1 VYGGS
6 LSPSWGFA
14 EVHSRID
21 SEKETQMEGKT
32 HHFLKAGIGWKF
44 SDQEIVPGGTIKE
57 RKERKGWEISSSEK
71 MGRGSRG
78 WGG

>member
-1 VYGGS
+1 
-6 LSPSWGFA
+6 
-14 EVHSRID
+14 
-21 SEKETQMEGKT
+21 MEGKT

-44 SDQEIVPGGTIKE
+44 SDWEIVPGGTIKE

>member
-1 VYGGS
+1 
-6 LSPSWGFA
+6 
-14 EVHSRID
+14 
-21 SEKETQMEGKT
+21 
-32 HHFLKAGIGWKF
+32 LKAGIGWKF
-44 SDQEIVPGGTIKE
+44 SDWEIVPGGTIKE